1 MPSFCQRKIKSGA
14 ALFSM
19 NSEQHLASWKAA
31 LHTSSVGSPRTLWRA
46 QVWLLCGEINHQMS
60 EAGSSC

>member
-1 MPSFCQRKIKSGA
+1 MPSFCLSKIKSGA

-31 LHTSSVGSPRTLWRA
+31 LCTSSVGSPRTLWRA
-46 QVWLLCGEINHQMS
+46 QVWLLCGEINHQMK